1 MQVRLRTLIV
11 SACVGLVMLVATHA
25 GAQTVVPGPCKD
37 SELPTHARIRICV
50 PSLGWN
56 GFVVLYAHGFVV
68 PALPLGFYQT
78 TLPDNTPID
87 LVLQSQGFAFATTSY
102 RRNGLNI
109 LEGIEDVRDLLA
121 EFTKQYPNVVRT
133 YVVGLSEGGL
143 VATLLAERSPEL
155 NLAGALAMC
164 GPIGGFRAQVN
175 YVGDFRVLFDYYF
188 PGLIPG
194 SAVNIPLAVMQNWD
208 AQYVPVIAAALATD
222 ADKTAELLRV
232 AKAPYDPATQATA
245 VNTALDLLRYNVF
258 ATNDAALRLGGN
270 PYGNRTRWYF
280 GSSNDLRLNLFV
292 KRFTASGAAI
302 RAMRLYETSGQLPI
316 PLVTLHTLTD
326 DIVPVWQE
334 LLYLAKVD
342 PFAHGVFLPLPV
354 KRYGHCT
361 FTNNEVLGA
370 FGLMVSQQ

>member
-1 MQVRLRTLIV
+1 MRLRLRTLTV
-11 SACVGLVMLVATHA
+11 SACFGLVLLAATYA
-25 GAQTVVPGPCKD
+25 GAQNAIPGPCED

-50 PSLGWN
+50 PQVGWN
-56 GFVVLYAHGFVV
+56 GGVVLYAHGFVV

-78 TLPDNTPID
+78 ALPDNTPID
-87 LVLQSQGFAFATTSY
+87 QVLQAQGFAFATTSY

-109 LEGIEDVRDLLA
+109 LEGIDDVQDLYA
-121 EFTKQYPNVVRT
+121 RFKQAHPGVLRAYL
-133 YVVGLSEGGL
+133 VGLSEGGL
-143 VATLLAERSPEL
+143 VATLQAERSHDVFES
-155 NLAGALAMC
+155 ALAMC
-164 GPIGGFRAQVN
+164 SPIGGFRKQVD

-188 PGLIPG
+188 PGLIP
-194 SAVNIPLAVMQNWD
+194 SSPVSIPLAVMQNWD
-208 AQYVPVIAAALATD
+208 SQYVPTIAAALATH
-222 ADKTAELLRV
+222 ANKTAELLRV
-232 AKAPYDPATQATA
+232 AKAPYDPATPATA

-258 ATNDAALRLGGN
+258 ATNDAAAQLGGN

-280 GSSNDLRLNLFV
+280 GSSNDLRLNIFV
-292 KRFTASGAAI
+292 RRFTASNAAVQ
-302 RAMRLYETSGQLPI
+302 AMRLYETSGQLPI

-326 DIVPVWQE
+326 DIVPVWHE

-342 PFAHGVFLPLPV
+342 PFARGVFLPLPV